1 MRGLAWSIVV
11 VASCAALQG
20 SAEEFGRPAA
30 ATTTVCTISG
40 IGAADQLDGTS
51 AAEVICGGG
60 GDDVIHGGG
69 GDDVVFGGG
78 GDDQVYGGGGS
89 DRLLGGSGSD
99 VVDGGV
105 GADLIRGGDG
115 GDRVVGRR
123 GGDEVRGESGG
134 DSVVGGRG
142 LDRLYGGDGHDT
154 LRSRDRAPYDR
165 LDGGIDRNLC
175 VADAGDHRVRCRRPL
190 DARHRRGVPILM
202 YHVIQ
207 TPTASTPLPGL
218 YVAPSVFAA
227 QMRWLAH
234 HHFHGVTL
242 QEAYDYWHGAP
253 LPSRPVVIS
262 FDDGFRNQYTK
273 ALPILA
279 HHHWP
284 GTLNLALS
292 HFAQPGWGLGPRMIR
307 AMIRNGWELDSHTMT
322 HASLPGLPRDQ
333 LSYQVAHSRVVLQK
347 RFDVPVDF
355 FCYPAGAYNSTVIA
369 AVRHAGYQGATST
382 QPGFARWDDPW
393 TLNRIRVT
401 NSTGPRD
408 LAALLHA

>member
-11 VASCAALQG
+11 VVSCAALQG
-20 SAEEFGRPAA
+20 SGEEFGRPAA
-30 ATTTVCTISG
+30 ADPTVCTISG
-40 IGAADQLDGTS
+40 TDSADELNGTS
-51 AAEVICGGG
+51 AAEVIGGGG
-60 GDDVIHGGG
+60 GDDVFGGA
-69 GDDVVFGGG
+69 GDDR
-78 GDDQVYGGGGS
+78 VYGGDGS
-89 DRLLGGSGSD
+89 DRLFGGSGSD

-115 GDRVVGRR
+115 GDHVVGRR
-123 GGDEVRGESGG
+123 GGDELRGESGG

-142 LDRLYGGDGHDT
+142 RDRLFGGYGHDT

-165 LDGGIDRNLC
+165 LDGGIGRNLC
-175 VADAGDHRVRCRRPL
+175 VADASDDRARCRRPL

-273 ALPILA
+273 A
-279 HHHWP
+279 
-284 GTLNLALS
+284 
-292 HFAQPGWGLGPRMIR
+292 
-307 AMIRNGWELDSHTMT
+307 
-322 HASLPGLPRDQ
+322 
-333 LSYQVAHSRVVLQK
+333 
-347 RFDVPVDF
+347 
-355 FCYPAGAYNSTVIA
+355 
-369 AVRHAGYQGATST
+369 
-382 QPGFARWDDPW
+382 
-393 TLNRIRVT
+393 
-401 NSTGPRD
+401 
-408 LAALLHA
+408 

>member
-11 VASCAALQG
+11 VVSFAALQG
-20 SAEEFGRPAA
+20 SAQEFGRPAA
-30 ATTTVCTISG
+30 ATTTACTVSG
-40 IGAADQLDGTS
+40 TGAADQLVGTS
-51 AAEVICGGG
+51 AAEVLCGG
-60 GDDVIHGGG
+60 GDDVIQGGG
-69 GDDVVFGGG
+69 GDVDFGG
-78 GDDQVYGGGGS
+78 
-89 DRLLGGSGSD
+89 
-99 VVDGGV
+99 
-105 GADLIRGGDG
+105 AA
-115 GDRVVGRR
+115 
-123 GGDEVRGESGG
+123 
-134 DSVVGGRG
+134 
-142 LDRLYGGDGHDT
+142 
-154 LRSRDRAPYDR
+154 RDRAPYDR
-165 LDGGIDRNLC
+165 LHGGVDRNLC
-175 VADAGDHRVRCRRPL
+175 VADADDHRVRCCRPL
-190 DARHRRGVPILM
+190 NARHRRGVPILM

-207 TPTASTPLPGL
+207 APTASTPLPGL

-234 HHFHGVTL
+234 HHFHAVTL
-242 QEAYDYWHGAP
+242 QEVYDYWHGAP

-292 HFAQPGWGLGPRMIR
+292 HFAQPGWGLGPRMIK
-307 AMIRNGWELDSHTMT
+307 AMIRNGWEIDSHTMT
-322 HASLPGLPRDQ
+322 HASLPGLPPDQ
-333 LSYQVAHSRVVLQK
+333 LRYQVAHSRVVLQK

-369 AVRHAGYQGATST
+369 AVRRAGYQGATST

-393 TLNRIRVT
+393 TLNRIRMT

>member
-1 MRGLAWSIVV
+1 MRGLAWSIAVV
-11 VASCAALQG
+11 VSCAALQG
-20 SAEEFGRPAA
+20 SAEEYGRAA
-30 ATTTVCTISG
+30 AADTSICPVSG
-40 IGAADQLDGTS
+40 
-51 AAEVICGGG
+51 AEVICGGG
-60 GDDVIHGGG
+60 GHDSV
-69 GDDVVFGGG
+69 
-78 GDDQVYGGGGS
+78 
-89 DRLLGGSGSD
+89 L
-99 VVDGGV
+99 
-105 GADLIRGGDG
+105 
-115 GDRVVGRR
+115 GDRRHGRHFA
-123 GGDEVRGESGG
+123 GAGN
-134 DSVVGGRG
+134 
-142 LDRLYGGDGHDT
+142 DT
-154 LRSRDRAPYDR
+154 RD
-165 LDGGIDRNLC
+165 LC
-175 VADAGDHRVRCRRPL
+175 LADAGDHGVRCVRPL

-234 HHFHGVTL
+234 HHFHAVTL
-242 QEAYDYWHGAP
+242 QEVYDYWHGAP

-292 HFAQPGWGLGPRMIR
+292 HFAQPGWGLGPRMIK
-307 AMIRNGWELDSHTMT
+307 AMIRDGWEIDSHTMT
-322 HASLPGLPRDQ
+322 HASLPGLPPDQ

-355 FCYPAGAYNSTVIA
+355 FCYPAGAYDSTVIA
-369 AVRHAGYQGATST
+369 AVRRAGYQGATST

-408 LAALLHA
+408 LATLLHT

>member
-1 MRGLAWSIVV
+1 MRGLAWSIVIV
-11 VASCAALQG
+11 VSFAALQG
-20 SAEEFGRPAA
+20 SAAKFGRPAA
-30 ATTTVCTISG
+30 ADTTVCTVSG
-40 IGAADQLDGTS
+40 TGAADQLVGTS

-60 GDDVIHGGG
+60 GDDVIYGGG
-69 GDDVVFGGG
+69 GDDVILGGA
-78 GDDQVYGGGGS
+78 GDDRVYGGGGS
-89 DRLLGGSGSD
+89 DRMLGGSGSD
-99 VVDGGV
+99 VMDGGV
-105 GADLIRGGDG
+105 GTDLIRGGDG
-115 GDRVVGRR
+115 GDHVIGRR
-123 GGDEVRGESGG
+123 GGDELRGESGG

-142 LDRLYGGDGHDT
+142 LDRLFGGDGHDT

-207 TPTASTPLPGL
+207 APTASTPLPGL
-218 YVAPSVFAA
+218 YVVPSVFAA

-234 HHFHGVTL
+234 HHFHAVTL
-242 QEAYDYWHGAP
+242 QEAYDYWHGGP

-292 HFAQPGWGLGPRMIR
+292 HFAQPGWGLGPRMIK
-307 AMIRNGWELDSHTMT
+307 AMIRNGWEIDSHTMT
-322 HASLPGLPRDQ
+322 HVSLPGLLPDQ

-347 RFDVPVDF
+347 RFDVPVNF
-355 FCYPAGAYNSTVIA
+355 FCYPAGAFNSTVIA

-382 QPGFARWDDPW
+382 QPGFARWDEPW
-393 TLNRIRVT
+393 TLNRIRMT
-401 NSTGPRD
+401 NSTRPRD
-408 LAALLHA
+408 LATLLHA

>member
-40 IGAADQLDGTS
+40 TGAADQLDGTS

-78 GDDQVYGGGGS
+78 GDDRVYGG
-89 DRLLGGSGSD
+89 
-99 VVDGGV
+99 

-175 VADAGDHRVRCRRPL
+175 VADVGDHRVRCRRPL
-190 DARHRRGVPILM
+190 DARHRRAVPILT

-207 TPTASTPLPGL
+207 APTASTPLPGL
-218 YVAPSVFAA
+218 Y
-227 QMRWLAH
+227 
-234 HHFHGVTL
+234 
-242 QEAYDYWHGAP
+242 
-253 LPSRPVVIS
+253 
-262 FDDGFRNQYTK
+262 
-273 ALPILA
+273 
-279 HHHWP
+279 
-284 GTLNLALS
+284 
-292 HFAQPGWGLGPRMIR
+292 
-307 AMIRNGWELDSHTMT
+307 
-322 HASLPGLPRDQ
+322 
-333 LSYQVAHSRVVLQK
+333 
-347 RFDVPVDF
+347 
-355 FCYPAGAYNSTVIA
+355 
-369 AVRHAGYQGATST
+369 
-382 QPGFARWDDPW
+382 
-393 TLNRIRVT
+393 
-401 NSTGPRD
+401 
-408 LAALLHA
+408 